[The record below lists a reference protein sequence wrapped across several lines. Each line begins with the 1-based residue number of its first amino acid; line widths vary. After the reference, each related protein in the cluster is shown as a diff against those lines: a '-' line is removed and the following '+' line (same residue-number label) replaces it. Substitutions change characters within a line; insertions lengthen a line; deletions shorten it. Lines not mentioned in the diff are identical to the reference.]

1 VVSDI
6 GAVPDKNDDG
16 DRGLPSRRR
25 DWHVRLV
32 I

>member
-1 VVSDI
+1 
-6 GAVPDKNDDG
+6 VPDKNDDG